1 MRAYLVV
8 GASRGIGLALV
19 VELLKDP
26 TILVLATARAPNRA
40 PGLQALSSSR
50 LSILELD
57 VTDATSVERAAS
69 AAAALLPAGS
79 GLDCLIYNAAVL
91 LQEVTPFEQVDL
103 AVFQQEL
110 LTNTVAPLHVVRA
123 FLPLLRLPHPPSSTS
138 SSLSSDISHRQS
150 TKIVFVSSDLGS
162 LEVAPTKAGLCE
174 TYSVCKAGLG
184 MLARKWGTTLKEEGI
199 CTLILHPGTVLHV
212 FQHSQRQNADSG
224 VGGFTVLT
232 TGWVDTDMG
241 NSINIWMSEHRPGL
255 SKISATESAARC
267 LRVIEDARIEDA
279 VAFYAYDGS
288 RVPW

>member
-1 MRAYLVV
+1 MRTYLVV

-199 CTLILHPGTVLHV
+199 CTLILHPG
-212 FQHSQRQNADSG
+212 
-224 VGGFTVLT
+224 
-232 TGWVDTDMG
+232 WVDTDMG